1 MAKVI
6 KSKEI
11 KSNSDVY
18 EIYLGTFINNAFTWY
33 SIKKMKD
40 PTTAYKE
47 FKKYVNSQLKYTD
60 EELQKVWDTGRL
72 DIELRQGNKLLN
84 WVGIYS
90 RETKPLSKK
99 EEEEAE
105 KGPVKKSEK
114 KSDKDEDSKKDSKK
128 SKKDSVKEIKD
139 SFDIDV
145 SEQIT
150 QQLWD
155 QINEKLKD
163 RSVDVRDIVKDV
175 HDALEEYKNLIN
187 EDDAEELREWMAD
200 VEDDLNSPGVNDSV
214 KEIDDAA
221 GEPLELQAKEA
232 IDFIKDTRC
241 EIGEAIECGERDR
254 GLFVRINRPITSD
267 TVAFGVIFLNGERI
281 FKMIGNLNEVS
292 IKMID
297 FLNDPERWIEPE
309 PQEFDD
315 SDIDEI
321 DEEEDIEV

>member
-114 KSDKDEDSKKDSKK
+114 KSDKEEDSKKDSKK

-150 QQLWD
+150 QQIWD

-175 HDALEEYKNLIN
+175 HDALEEYENLIN
-187 EDDAEELREWMAD
+187 DDDAEELREWMAD
-200 VEDDLNSPGVNDSV
+200 IEDDLNSPGVNDSV

-221 GEPLELQAKEA
+221 GEPIGQQAKEA
-232 IDFIKDTRC
+232 INFIKDTRC
-241 EIGEAIECGERDR
+241 EIGEAIEWGERDR
-254 GLFVRINRPITSD
+254 GLFVRISRPISSD
-267 TVAFGVIFLNGERI
+267 TVAFGVVFLNGDRI
-281 FKMIGNLNEVS
+281 FKMIGDLNEVR

-297 FLNDPERWIEPE
+297 FLKDPEGWIEPE

-315 SDIDEI
+315 ADIDEI
-321 DEEEDIEV
+321 DEEEDIEI

>member
-72 DIELRQGNKLLN
+72 DIELRLGNKLLN

-99 EEEEAE
+99 EEAEAE

-114 KSDKDEDSKKDSKK
+114 KSDEDEDSKKDSKK

-150 QQLWD
+150 QQIWD

-187 EDDAEELREWMAD
+187 DDDASEFREWMAD
-200 VEDDLNSPGVNDSV
+200 VEDDLNSLGVNDSV
-214 KEIDDAA
+214 KEINDEITKDLSGQMVESIWGHLYDWLSREPDAD
-221 GEPLELQAKEA
+221 PYKVYKFILNKLNYYDPWLKKE
-232 IDFIKDTRC
+232 
-241 EIGEAIECGERDR
+241 
-254 GLFVRINRPITSD
+254 D
-267 TVAFGVIFLNGERI
+267 TVDLER
-281 FKMIGNLNEVS
+281 FMYQVYETKNVQGAL
-292 IKMID
+292 KD
-297 FLNDPERWIEPE
+297 FENRTGRFEDSVK
-309 PQEFDD
+309 EFDD
-315 SDIDEI
+315 PDIDEI
-321 DEEEDIEV
+321 DEEEDIEI

>member
-105 KGPVKKSEK
+105 KGPKTKKTEK
-114 KSDKDEDSKKDSKK
+114 KSDEDEDTKKDSKK

-163 RSVDVRDIVKDV
+163 RSVDVRDIVQDV

-187 EDDAEELREWMAD
+187 DDDAEELREWMAD

-214 KEIDDAA
+214 KEIDDSAVDA
-221 GEPLELQAKEA
+221 DQILKETWDQINA
-232 IDFIKDTRC
+232 WFDGKIETDEVVKIVVDTLNNYGDEFDPEDRQDLINFINGMQDKDGNP
-241 EIGEAIECGERDR
+241 IGRGTLKNAIEG
-254 GLFVRINRPITSD
+254 
-267 TVAFGVIFLNGERI
+267 
-281 FKMIGNLNEVS
+281 
-292 IKMID
+292 
-297 FLNDPERWIEPE
+297 
-309 PQEFDD
+309 FDD
-315 SDIDEI
+315 LDIDEI
-321 DEEEDIEV
+321 DEEEDIEI